1 MSKNLEYVI
10 MVFLV
15 GLLVILY
22 GWSENGH
29 YQVDV
34 GTGAVIV
41 NTRTGDAWSLGS
53 KSVSRA
59 PANK

>member
-1 MSKNLEYVI
+1 MSKGLEYVI
-10 MVFLV
+10 MLFLF
-15 GLLVILY
+15 LLIVILY

-41 NTRTGDAWSLGS
+41 NTRTGDAWALHS
-53 KSVSRA
+53 KTVSRA